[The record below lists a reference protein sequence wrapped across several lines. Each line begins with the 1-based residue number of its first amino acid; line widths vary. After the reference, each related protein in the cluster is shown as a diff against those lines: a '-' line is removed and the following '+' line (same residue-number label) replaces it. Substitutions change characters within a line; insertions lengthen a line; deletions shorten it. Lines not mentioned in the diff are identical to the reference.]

1 MISGFDPMGNMTFF
15 GASAH
20 RQHFLMTGRNVITV
34 SLLFVATVSAHA
46 SGGVDQ
52 KAAELFQIP
61 GLGLPVTN
69 SIVTGWVVSLCILLG
84 LRLMVKKPQLIPSRG
99 QAIVESALE
108 GLRGLY
114 EPIVGAHAFK
124 AAFPVLLSLFFF
136 ILLQN
141 WSGLIPGVGSI
152 GLGHVDEHGT
162 FEVTSAFV
170 RPANA
175 DWNGTIA
182 LAVVAMVAWFY
193 LVMRYAGP
201 KLLLHDLF
209 GNKADKS
216 ELSAYIYY
224 PLSVIFFLVG
234 FVEIVSICIRPMTL
248 SVRLFGNVFGGE
260 NLLHATHFAFPF
272 YFLETLV
279 GFVQALVFTLLLS
292 VYIGLICNHGDEA
305 HSTDAAH
312 H

>member
-1 MISGFDPMGNMTFF
+1 MTFRVTSCALF
-15 GASAH
+15 LFLAAS
-20 RQHFLMTGRNVITV
+20 
-34 SLLFVATVSAHA
+34 SAHA
-46 SGGVDQ
+46 SGGVDP
-52 KAAELFQIP
+52 AAAKLFEIP

-69 SIVTGWVVSLCILLG
+69 SMVTGWVVSLLILFG
-84 LRLMVKKPQLIPSRG
+84 LRLMVRTPQLIPSRG
-99 QAIVESALE
+99 QAIVETVLS

-114 EPIVGAHAFK
+114 EPIVGKKAFP
-124 AAFPVLLSLFFF
+124 AAFPILVCLFLF

-152 GLGHVDEHGT
+152 GLGHVVDGKFH
-162 FEVTSAFV
+162 VTEPFI

-182 LAVVAMVAWFY
+182 LAAFAMLAWAY
-193 LVMRYAGP
+193 LIVRYAGV
-201 KLLLHDLF
+201 KLIAYDLF
-209 GNKADKS
+209 GNKADKK
-216 ELSAYIYY
+216 EVAAYIYY
-224 PLSVIFFLVG
+224 PLSLVFILVG
-234 FVEIVSICIRPMTL
+234 FIEIVSICIRPFTL

-260 NLLHATHFAFPF
+260 NLLHATGFVFPF

-292 VYIGLICNHGDEA
+292 VYIGLICNHGDEG
-305 HSTDAAH
+305 HEEAH

>member
-1 MISGFDPMGNMTFF
+1 MIGRAFSI
-15 GASAH
+15 ALIALSATSFA
-20 RQHFLMTGRNVITV
+20 Q
-34 SLLFVATVSAHA
+34 A
-46 SGGVDQ
+46 SGGVSE
-52 KAAELFQIP
+52 KAAVLFEIP

-69 SIVTGWVVSLCILLG
+69 SIATSWVVSLLILLG
-84 LRLMVKKPQLIPSRG
+84 LRLLVNKPQLIPSRG
-99 QAIVESALE
+99 QAIFESALT

-114 EPIVGAHAFK
+114 EPIVGKKAFGLS
-124 AAFPVLLSLFFF
+124 FPILICLFLY

-141 WSGLIPGVGSI
+141 WTGLLPGVGSV
-152 GLGHVDEHGT
+152 GMGHLDEHGK
-162 FEVTSAFV
+162 FQVTEAFI

-182 LAVVAMVAWFY
+182 LAVVAMVSWFY
-193 LVMRYAGP
+193 ISFRVAGP
-201 KLLLHDLF
+201 KHMLYDWF

-216 ELSAYIYY
+216 EIAAYIYY

-234 FVEIVSICIRPMTL
+234 FIEIVSICIRPFTL

-260 NLLHATHFAFPF
+260 NLLHSTGFIFPF

-292 VYIGLICNHGDEA
+292 VYIGLLCNHGDDEHGPAEA
-305 HSTDAAH
+305 HH
-312 H
+312 

>member
-1 MISGFDPMGNMTFF
+1 
-15 GASAH
+15 
-20 RQHFLMTGRNVITV
+20 MTGRVI
-34 SLLFVATVSAHA
+34 SCALLFLSVAGIAHA
-46 SGGVDQ
+46 EGGVDP
-52 KAAELFQIP
+52 AAAKLFEIP

-69 SIVTGWVVSLCILLG
+69 SMVTSWVVSLLILIG

-114 EPIVGAHAFK
+114 QPIVGKKAFP
-124 AAFPVLLSLFFF
+124 ATFPVLICLFFF

-152 GLGHVDEHGT
+152 GFGHQTEETVKVLWLFPIKYFHLSEP
-162 FEVTSAFV
+162 FI

-175 DWNGTIA
+175 DWNSTIA
-182 LAVVAMVAWFY
+182 LAAIAMLSWAYIIV
-193 LVMRYAGP
+193 RYAGP
-201 KLLLHDLF
+201 RMIIYDLF

-216 ELSAYIYY
+216 EFAGYIYY
-224 PLSVIFFLVG
+224 PLSLVFFVVG
-234 FVEIVSICIRPMTL
+234 FIEIVSICIRPFTL

-260 NLLHATHFAFPF
+260 NLLHATGFTFPF

-292 VYIGLICNHGDEA
+292 VYIGLICNHGDEEHGHA
-305 HSTDAAH
+305 DAH

>member
-1 MISGFDPMGNMTFF
+1 MTLRVTSCALFLLLA
-15 GASAH
+15 AS
-20 RQHFLMTGRNVITV
+20 
-34 SLLFVATVSAHA
+34 SAHA
-46 SGGVDQ
+46 SGGVDP
-52 KAAELFQIP
+52 AAAKLFEIP

-69 SIVTGWVVSLCILLG
+69 SMVTGWVVSLLILAG
-84 LRLMVKKPQLIPSRG
+84 LRFMVGKPQVIPSRG
-99 QAIVESALE
+99 QAIVETALS

-114 EPIVGAHAFK
+114 EPIVGKKAFP
-124 AAFPVLLSLFFF
+124 AAFPILVCLFLF

-152 GLGHVDEHGT
+152 GLGHVVDGKFH
-162 FEVTSAFV
+162 VTEPFI

-182 LAVVAMVAWFY
+182 LAAFAMLAWAY
-193 LVMRYAGP
+193 LIVRYAGV
-201 KLLLHDLF
+201 KLIAYDLF
-209 GNKADKS
+209 GNKADKK
-216 ELSAYIYY
+216 EVAAYIYY
-224 PLSVIFFLVG
+224 PLSLVFILVG
-234 FVEIVSICIRPMTL
+234 FIEIVSICIRPFTL

-260 NLLHATHFAFPF
+260 NLLHATGFVFPF

-292 VYIGLICNHGDEA
+292 VYIGLICNHGDEG
-305 HSTDAAH
+305 HEEAH